1 LTEARTE
8 IAIIV
13 AMYLGTGSF
22 ALLVLFATVMATI
35 LIANR
40 RIASREADTVVAAT
54 RERTTTTSGLDDQL
68 TVIEAKAT
76 EPKNDPYRDQRRS
89 ARGDCPDASAQLRGL
104 RERLIWLA
112 DAMADRLAAMR
123 GPGEDYSNAI
133 LRIAAQ
139 K

>member
-1 LTEARTE
+1 
-8 IAIIV
+8 
-13 AMYLGTGSF
+13 MYLGTGSF

-76 EPKNDPYRDQRRS
+76 ELRQNRRM
-89 ARGDCPDASAQLRGL
+89 
-104 RERLIWLA
+104 I
-112 DAMADRLAAMR
+112 
-123 GPGEDYSNAI
+123 
-133 LRIAAQ
+133 RIAISAEALEAIARTLPLSSAGYESA
-139 K
+139 